1 MCRRNLALLIGLAAS
16 HLCRSQ
22 TTNQLLSQVDDS
34 LESETVF
41 EKSLSCI
48 GRRNCKIFLVIFEPK
63 LKPVFNEQIELNPPK
78 FISSTP
84 AAKSWKFHGD
94 ITYTFDYRTFGE
106 NPFKQTELHQH
117 FLRMNVQI
125 ETPNGTPIRLSFM
138 NRQSNSPFFRDFIDM
153 GLGFDRGHYFEQLK
167 GKLRAAVETRLSSIA
182 NDSVLKKFHRLSN
195 EITALKQTVENT
207 DRAQLEVERRE
218 LALLKKL
225 KSSDQYLQAPS
236 GANIQKIRFPSGRV
250 EESIQ
255 GSAQFLQDTI
265 DGITRVVSF
274 DESQMER
281 IEQSIAS
288 RDKKCKSDKARL
300 DSLNVIYDSL
310 SQSLANLSKMGHE
323 KAKLLLARINR
334 AKTSNDIRE
343 LLKENSFDSN
353 IVTKRDLL
361 LTSVK
366 RLQLG
371 RGVVDYSDLTIRN
384 LLLSGLI
391 TELDRGSW
399 TFGFVA
405 GRVNHQFRDFLVET
419 DKQRNR
425 QRLVAGKA
433 FYATKYGATVG
444 FTYFNGIREDY
455 LIGVQGQKQG
465 VIYGFALEGGLLVG
479 KQQHIQV
486 EFAKSSSF
494 RTLGATRT
502 NGQNRLSLS
511 DPNNM
516 AFRLEYTGKLTR
528 KAIDVTGYYR
538 RIGSDFQSFNM
549 QPAGTQQESW
559 RVDLKHQLLKRR
571 LGINLGARKNDF
583 SNQRVN
589 AFISSKSI
597 LYSALF
603 TYRHPRYPFIV
614 FGVYPATQTSIISGV
629 GMAEQQFNTI
639 FISSGFSKAV
649 RNGLHIQYS
658 LNYNRTAMRQRDSS
672 QVNIPT
678 SNLSSSIML
687 GNRQIKGRVDC
698 ALITQTTLQV
708 FQLDPSVEWTLRSWL
723 KVNAGV
729 RYVTSSNN
737 YNFWGGIGAI
747 QVQLKGLG
755 TIQGRFDQS
764 WLPVFNSQQMKSIE
778 IGQISYFKTF

>member
-1 MCRRNLALLIGLAAS
+1 MSAFLLGMSAANLCSGQDSDIRAGQGYVVADKISLANDSIIHVARKRCKVFLVGYDRRIV
-16 HLCRSQ
+16 Q
-22 TTNQLLSQVDDS
+22 TNFDWIAI
-34 LESETVF
+34 
-41 EKSLSCI
+41 EKSPAIQSIQKPRSWTLRGDLSY
-48 GRRNCKIFLVIFEPK
+48 V
-63 LKPVFNEQIELNPPK
+63 
-78 FISSTP
+78 
-84 AAKSWKFHGD
+84 
-94 ITYTFDYRTFGE
+94 YDYRTFVDS
-106 NPFKQTELHQH
+106 PFKQTDLHQH

-125 ETPNGTPIRLSFM
+125 ETPNGTPIRVSFM
-138 NRQSNSPFFRDFIDM
+138 NRQSNSPFFRDFIDL

-167 GKLRAAVETRLSSIA
+167 GKLRAAIETRLSSIA
-182 NDSVLKKFHRLSN
+182 NDSALKKFQRLAN

-236 GANIQKIRFPSGRV
+236 GANVQKIRFPSSRI
-250 EESIQ
+250 EKLIQ
-255 GSAQFLQDTI
+255 GSAQFSQDTRV
-265 DGITRVVSF
+265 GITGDFSF

-281 IEQSIAS
+281 IERSIAS
-288 RDKKCKSDKARL
+288 RDKKHKSDKARM
-300 DSLNVIYDSL
+300 DSLKVIYDSL
-310 SQSLANLSKMGHE
+310 SQSLANLSSMGHE

-361 LTSVK
+361 LTSLK

-391 TELDRGSW
+391 TELDRGRW

-419 DKQRNR
+419 EKQRNR

-433 FYATKYGATVG
+433 VYATKYGATVG
-444 FTYFNGIREDY
+444 ITYFNGIREDY

-486 EFAKSSSF
+486 ELAKSSSF

-502 NGQNRLSLS
+502 NGQNRFSLS

-516 AFRLEYTGKLTR
+516 AFRIEYAGKLTR

-559 RVDLKHQLLKRR
+559 RVDLKYQLLKRR
-571 LGINLGARKNDF
+571 LGVNLGVRKNDF

-589 AFISSKSI
+589 AFISSRSI

-614 FGVYPATQTSIISGV
+614 FGLYPATQTSIISGV

-639 FISSGFSKAV
+639 FISSGFSKAIQ
-649 RNGLHIQYS
+649 NGLHIQYS

-687 GNRQIKGRVDC
+687 GNSQIKGRVDC